1 MNKNRKTNI
10 MQYRFVILLLLLS
23 TFASAQRRSNHRHLE
38 VGFLFGLTN
47 YSGDIAEKRIEF
59 AETQPGY
66 GAFLRYQITP
76 KFSVKAHMY
85 SGSISGDDKNSATRQ
100 ERNFR
105 FSTSITELGAVAE
118 WHILGKSR
126 FNSTGIRNVNLSPYL
141 FFGLGAT
148 FASAE
153 AEYYGPPDRR
163 NEFLR
168 VPFPE
173 DGLKSRFLL
182 APMGIGF
189 KADIFDRFSF
199 GVDLGWRPVF
209 SDDLDGVHYN
219 GNPKKGDWYYFL
231 GLTASFIVSGD

>member
-1 MNKNRKTNI
+1 
-10 MQYRFVILLLLLS
+10 MQYRFVILLILLS
-23 TFASAQRRSNHRHLE
+23 TAASAQKRSNHRYLE

-59 AETQPGY
+59 NETQPGY

-85 SGSISGDDKNSATRQ
+85 SGSISGDDKNSETRK

-105 FSTSITELGAVAE
+105 FSTSITEFGAVAE
-118 WHILGKSR
+118 WHVLGKAR
-126 FNSTGIRNVNLSPYL
+126 YNSTGVSTISVSPYL
-141 FFGLGAT
+141 FLGIGAT

-153 AEYYGPPDRR
+153 AEYYGPPDKR

-173 DGLKSRFLL
+173 DNLNTRFLL
-182 APMGIGF
+182 TPMGVGL
-189 KADIFDRFSF
+189 KANLLDRFSL
-199 GVDLGWRPVF
+199 GADIGWRPVY

-231 GLTASFIVSGD
+231 GLTTSFIVTGE

>member
-1 MNKNRKTNI
+1 
-10 MQYRFVILLLLLS
+10 MQYRFIILLLLLS
-23 TFASAQRRSNHRHLE
+23 TSVSAQRKSKDRHLE

-47 YSGDIAEKRIEF
+47 YSGDIAEKRIELP
-59 AETQPGY
+59 ETQQGY

-85 SGSISGDDKNSATRQ
+85 SGSISGDDKRSATRK
-100 ERNFR
+100 ERSFR

-126 FNSTGIRNVNLSPYL
+126 YNSTGVRNVNFSPYV
-141 FFGLGAT
+141 FLGIGAA

-153 AEYYGPPDRR
+153 AEYYGPPDKR
-163 NEFLR
+163 NDYLR

-173 DGLKSRFLL
+173 DGLSNRFLL
-182 APMGIGF
+182 APMGVGF
-189 KADIFDRFSF
+189 KADLFERFSF
-199 GVDLGWRPVF
+199 GFDLGWRPVF

-219 GNPKKGDWYYFL
+219 GNPDKGDWYYFL
-231 GLTASFIVSGD
+231 GITASFIVSGD